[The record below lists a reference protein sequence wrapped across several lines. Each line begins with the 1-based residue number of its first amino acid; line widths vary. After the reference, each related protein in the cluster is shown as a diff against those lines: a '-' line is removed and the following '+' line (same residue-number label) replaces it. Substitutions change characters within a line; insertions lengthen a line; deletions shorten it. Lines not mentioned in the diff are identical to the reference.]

1 MPIFTSAFT
10 FGTDE
15 NGTTGLVP
23 EFLHGVQDYD
33 LRAQTRSED
42 VAHDIIEHWRSP
54 WEGDAQT
61 ELAAVGAY
69 AVGRWGFTA
78 TSGNMAS
85 AIAGDIHFILSTG
98 GLRGAAMPHAEP
110 IEQWVR
116 EGVRAGIREL
126 VAELRDEDDEN
137 ATERAI
143 SIIRDR
149 RQIESAIQHGAERCV
164 NIYGSSDFAFEAFQ
178 NAQAA
183 FDALDLDELTEGA
196 SVIFTTDTE
205 TRETSARVVVECWGC
220 GADVDPET
228 TCCE

>member
-1 MPIFTSAFT
+1 M
-10 FGTDE
+10 
-15 NGTTGLVP
+15 GTTGLMP
-23 EFLHGVQDYD
+23 DFLHGVDEEY
-33 LRAQTRSED
+33 LTAQRRSAD
-42 VAHDIIEHWRSP
+42 VAHDVIEHGSGN

-85 AIAGDIHFILSTG
+85 AIAGDVHFILSTD

-110 IEQWVR
+110 IGQWVR
-116 EGVRAGIREL
+116 EGVRAGIRER
-126 VAELRDEDDEN
+126 VAELRDEDDEDS
-137 ATERAI
+137 TEQAI

-149 RQIESAIQHGAERCV
+149 RRIESAIQHGAERCV
-164 NIYGSSDFAFEAFQ
+164 NIYGSSDFAYEAFQ
-178 NAQAA
+178 NVEAA
-183 FDALDLDELTEGA
+183 FDSLDLDEMSEGD